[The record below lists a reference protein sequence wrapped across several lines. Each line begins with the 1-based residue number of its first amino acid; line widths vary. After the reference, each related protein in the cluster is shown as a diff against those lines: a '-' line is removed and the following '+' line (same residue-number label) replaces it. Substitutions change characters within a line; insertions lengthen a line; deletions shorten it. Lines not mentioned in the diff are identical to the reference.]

1 MTVEG
6 HVNLQGEI
14 ERIFGRDCF
23 TRPVYYNY
31 PGGLRFELA
40 ESGGMIE
47 RFTTALRKAT
57 EVCTEAFAGERTLVV
72 CLRSHSSCIG
82 EVTRQTLRALGDLNI
97 TIPRQRTLWRELI
110 EDEPWWDEHA
120 PEYWIS
126 LAFELPVSHL
136 QALLWCSMASD
147 TPITPNPSCLLYLFN
162 LPQQLMVWPYDD
174 RGMDVVGP
182 NHARLE
188 QLYHQYNR
196 YLLDHDRQD
205 MDAVFAGKPAPA
217 GLS

>member
-31 PGGLRFELA
+31 PGGLRFELS
-40 ESGGMIE
+40 ESGGVIE
-47 RFTTALRKAT
+47 QFITALRKAM
-57 EVCTEAFAGERTLVV
+57 EVCSDVFRDEQALVV
-72 CLRSHSSCIG
+72 CLRGHSKVITETS
-82 EVTRQTLRALGDLNI
+82 RQVLRALGDAGI
-97 TIPRQRTLWRELI
+97 TVARERSLWRDPI
-110 EDEPWWDEHA
+110 APDDGWDEHT
-120 PEYWIS
+120 PEYWVT
-126 LAFELPVSHL
+126 LAFEVPTSHL
-136 QALLWCSMASD
+136 QALLWCALASD
-147 TPITPNPSCLLYLFN
+147 FPITPNPSCLLYLFN

-196 YLLDHDRQD
+196 YLLDHDRQT
-205 MDAVFAGKPAPA
+205 MDAVFAGP